1 MVLKK
6 QRKLCAVCT
15 QLHRLPTCPR
25 PPEQA
30 RALGGGGTGG
40 LTMCSMQ
47 MLISPSL

>member
-1 MVLKK
+1 MVPKK
-6 QRKLCAVCT
+6 RRKLCAVSAE
-15 QLHRLPTCPR
+15 LHRRPTCSG

-30 RALGGGGTGG
+30 RAVAGG